1 MAQLVAHLL
10 CKQGVRGSSPR
21 ASTIRKVPAR
31 DGRDFLL
38 KSLPIRGVR
47 CSGPAVAAHYAVTVT
62 FFLAALGVLG
72 VASSGP
78 LIAATLGSTTVTALA
93 IAFWRNAI
101 GAAVMAAPTLVREPA
116 QFGRVTGREFRWS
129 LVAAFALALH
139 FACFITSLQLT
150 SVAAATA
157 LVCLQSAW
165 ITVIQLFRGV
175 KHRWQV
181 LAGLGI
187 AFGGVVAITG
197 FDMGTSPEALLGDLL
212 AVAGGL
218 LAGIYT
224 LAGGRARQSMTTG
237 TYTTLCYG
245 MCAAFVGVMA
255 LFANQPLAGFETA
268 GWLGIMAITVCAQLI
283 GHTAFNH
290 LLATMSPLLVS
301 MIILL
306 EIPGAA
312 LLAAIFLEETLPAGT
327 YGGLALILVGL
338 AVVVAGQRGGKAGR
352 GKPPAERPLAELG
365 TD

>member
-1 MAQLVAHLL
+1 M
-10 CKQGVRGSSPR
+10 
-21 ASTIRKVPAR
+21 
-31 DGRDFLL
+31 
-38 KSLPIRGVR
+38 
-47 CSGPAVAAHYAVTVT
+47 T
-62 FFLAALGVLG
+62 FFIAALGVLG

-78 LIAATLGSTTVTALA
+78 LIAATLGATTVTALA

-101 GAAVMAAPTLVREPA
+101 GAAVMATPTLLREPS
-116 QFGRVTGREFRWS
+116 QFGKVTGSEFRWS
-129 LVAAFALALH
+129 LLAALALALH

-165 ITVIQLFRGV
+165 IAVIQLFRGV
-175 KHRWQV
+175 KHGWPV

-197 FDMGTSPEALLGDLL
+197 FDMGASPEALLGDLL

-218 LAGIYT
+218 LAGSYT

-245 MCAAFVGVMA
+245 MCAAFVAVLA
-255 LFANQPLAGFETA
+255 LFTDQQLSGFEAA
-268 GWLGIMAITVCAQLI
+268 GWLGIIAITVCAQLV

-312 LLAAIFLEETLPAGT
+312 LLAAVFLNETLPAGT
-327 YGGLALILVGL
+327 YAGLALILVGL
-338 AVVVAGQRGGKAGR
+338 AVVVGGQRSGKAGR
-352 GKPPAERPLAELG
+352 GKPPTEPALAELG

>member
-1 MAQLVAHLL
+1 MN
-10 CKQGVRGSSPR
+10 
-21 ASTIRKVPAR
+21 
-31 DGRDFLL
+31 
-38 KSLPIRGVR
+38 
-47 CSGPAVAAHYAVTVT
+47 
-62 FFLAALGVLG
+62 FFFAALGVLG

-78 LIAATLGSTTVTALA
+78 LIAATLGATSVSALA

-101 GAAVMAAPTLVREPA
+101 GAAVMATPTLVREPR
-116 QFGRVTGREFRWS
+116 QFGRITRREFRWS
-129 LVAAFALALH
+129 SLAAVALALH

-165 ITVIQLFRGV
+165 IAVFQLFRGTR
-175 KHRWQV
+175 HRWQV

-187 AFGGVVAITG
+187 AFAGVVAITG
-197 FDMGTSPEALLGDLL
+197 FDLGTSPQALTGDLL
-212 AVAGGL
+212 AMAGGA
-218 LAGIYT
+218 LAGLYT
-224 LAGGRARQSMTTG
+224 LAGGKARQSMTTG

-245 MCAAFVGVMA
+245 MCAVLVA
-255 LFANQPLAGFETA
+255 LLALLGGQPLVGFEA
-268 GWLGIMAITVCAQLI
+268 GGWLGIAAITVCAQLV

-312 LLAAIFLEETLPAGT
+312 LLAALFLQETLPAGT
-327 YGGLALILVGL
+327 YAGLALILVGL
-338 AVVVAGQRGGKAGR
+338 AVVVLGQKPGRAGR
-352 GKPPAERPLAELG
+352 RGRAAGPGEQDGPERPLAELG

>member
-1 MAQLVAHLL
+1 VN
-10 CKQGVRGSSPR
+10 
-21 ASTIRKVPAR
+21 
-31 DGRDFLL
+31 
-38 KSLPIRGVR
+38 
-47 CSGPAVAAHYAVTVT
+47 
-62 FFLAALGVLG
+62 FFLAAIGVLG

-78 LIAATLGSTTVTALA
+78 LIAATLGATTVSALA

-101 GAAVMAAPTLVREPA
+101 GAAVMASPTLIREP
-116 QFGRVTGREFRWS
+116 QQYGRISRREFRWC
-129 LVAAFALALH
+129 LLAAVALALH

-165 ITVIQLFRGV
+165 IAVFQLFRGTR
-175 KHRWQV
+175 HPWQV
-181 LAGLGI
+181 LAGLGV

-197 FDMGTSPEALLGDLL
+197 FDMGSSPDALLGDLL
-212 AVAGGL
+212 AVAGGA
-218 LAGIYT
+218 LAGLYT
-224 LAGGRARQSMTTG
+224 LAGGKARQSMTTG

-245 MCAAFVGVMA
+245 MCAAFVAVLAFLGG
-255 LFANQPLAGFETA
+255 QPLVGFEAA
-268 GWLGIMAITVCAQLI
+268 GWLGILAITVCAQLV

-312 LLAAIFLEETLPAGT
+312 LLAAVFLDEILPAGT
-327 YGGLALILVGL
+327 YAGLGLILAGL
-338 AVVVAGQRGGKAGR
+338 AVVVLGQRQGRAGR
-352 GKPPAERPLAELG
+352 RERTAAHGREEPPSDRPLAELG

>member
-1 MAQLVAHLL
+1 VN
-10 CKQGVRGSSPR
+10 
-21 ASTIRKVPAR
+21 
-31 DGRDFLL
+31 
-38 KSLPIRGVR
+38 
-47 CSGPAVAAHYAVTVT
+47 

-78 LIAATLGSTTVTALA
+78 LIAATLGATSVSALA

-101 GAAVMAAPTLVREPA
+101 GAAVMAGPTLVREPA
-116 QFGRVTGREFRWS
+116 QFGRVSQREFRWS
-129 LVAAFALALH
+129 LVAAVALALH

-165 ITVIQLFRGV
+165 IAVFQLLRGAR
-175 KHRWQV
+175 HGWRV

-197 FDMGTSPEALLGDLL
+197 FDLGTSPQALLGDLL
-212 AVAGGL
+212 AVAGGA
-218 LAGIYT
+218 LAGVYA
-224 LAGGRARQSMTTG
+224 LAGGMARQTMTTG

-245 MCAAFVGVMA
+245 MCAAVVAVLA
-255 LFANQPLAGFETA
+255 LVAGQPLVGFEMA
-268 GWLGIMAITVCAQLI
+268 GWLGILAITVCAQLV

-290 LLATMSPLLVS
+290 LLATMSPLVVS

-312 LLAAIFLEETLPAGT
+312 LLAAVFLGETLPAGT
-327 YGGLALILVGL
+327 YAGLGMILVGL
-338 AVVVAGQRGGKAGR
+338 AVVVLGQASGWQRLRGRRARLLAPAPDGLGGVDRVDGAEDLRREVDGEEHNHGR
-352 GKPPAERPLAELG
+352 L
-365 TD
+365 

>member
-1 MAQLVAHLL
+1 MFTVA
-10 CKQGVRGSSPR
+10 GT
-21 ASTIRKVPAR
+21 ASKGGHVNLFI
-31 DGRDFLL
+31 
-38 KSLPIRGVR
+38 
-47 CSGPAVAAHYAVTVT
+47 
-62 FFLAALGVLG
+62 AALGVLG

-78 LIAATLGSTTVTALA
+78 LIAATLGATSVSALA

-101 GAAVMAAPTLVREPA
+101 AAAVMATSTLVREPV
-116 QFGRVTGREFRWS
+116 QFRRITRREFRWS
-129 LVAAFALALH
+129 FIAAAALALH

-165 ITVIQLFRGV
+165 IAVFQLIRGTR
-175 KHRWQV
+175 HRWQV

-187 AFGGVVAITG
+187 AFGGVLAITG
-197 FDMGTSPEALLGDLL
+197 FDLGSSSEALLGDLL
-212 AVAGGL
+212 ALAGGA
-218 LAGIYT
+218 LAGLYT
-224 LAGGRARQSMTTG
+224 LAGGKARQSMTTG

-245 MCAAFVGVMA
+245 MCAAFVAVMA
-255 LFANQPLAGFETA
+255 VVSGQPLAGFEAA
-268 GWLGIMAITVCAQLI
+268 GWLGIAAITVCAQLV

-312 LLAAIFLEETLPAGT
+312 LLAALFLHETLPAGT
-327 YGGLALILVGL
+327 YAGLGLILAGL
-338 AVVVAGQRGGKAGR
+338 AVVVLGQRSGR
-352 GKPPAERPLAELG
+352 ARTRGTAPGEEPPSGRFAELG

>member
-1 MAQLVAHLL
+1 MN
-10 CKQGVRGSSPR
+10 
-21 ASTIRKVPAR
+21 
-31 DGRDFLL
+31 
-38 KSLPIRGVR
+38 
-47 CSGPAVAAHYAVTVT
+47 
-62 FFLAALGVLG
+62 FFYAALGVLG

-78 LIAATLGSTTVTALA
+78 LIAATLGATSVSALA

-101 GAAVMAAPTLVREPA
+101 AAAVMATPTLVREPA
-116 QFGRVTGREFRWS
+116 QFRRITGREFRWS
-129 LVAAFALALH
+129 FMAAVALALH

-165 ITVIQLFRGV
+165 IAVFQLLRGTR
-175 KHRWQV
+175 HRWQV
-181 LAGLGI
+181 LAGLGT

-197 FDMGTSPEALLGDLL
+197 FDLGSSPHALLGDLL
-212 AVAGGL
+212 ALAGGA
-218 LAGIYT
+218 LAGLYT
-224 LAGGRARQSMTTG
+224 LAGGKARQSMTTG

-245 MCAAFVGVMA
+245 MCAAFVAVLAVLSG
-255 LFANQPLAGFETA
+255 QPMWGFDGA
-268 GWLGIMAITVCAQLI
+268 GWLGIAAITVCAQLV

-312 LLAAIFLEETLPAGT
+312 LLAALFLNETLPAGT
-327 YGGLALILVGL
+327 YGGLGLILGGL
-338 AVVVAGQRGGKAGR
+338 AVVVLGQRSGR
-352 GKPPAERPLAELG
+352 GTGRGTAPGEEPTSGRFAELG